1 MIARSIAVFSSGAS
15 AMMPTNFAAVPLLWK
30 TLHEYVGVCL
40 IGLSLGIAG
49 GSIARADKLERV
61 GRLRNDR
68 NPTK

>member
-1 MIARSIAVFSSGAS
+1 MAVSASGALS
-15 AMMPTNFAAVPLLWK
+15 MMPTNYAAVPLLWK

-49 GSIARADKLERV
+49 GNVAQADKLERV
-61 GRLRNDR
+61 GRLRNNR